1 MLETAL
7 ESTCHEP
14 WISDAEKP
22 RKYKTVLSF
31 QITPFI
37 KATDKWDRITQ
48 DTHFD
53 AFLTFHS
60 FPSFISFL
68 FLQGSLKPRPIY
80 YANGLN
86 LKYNFKMT
94 KDIQQP
100 TVKRKMLK
108 KQKKNL

>member
-1 MLETAL
+1 MRL
-7 ESTCHEP
+7 
-14 WISDAEKP
+14 
-22 RKYKTVLSF
+22 
-31 QITPFI
+31 
-37 KATDKWDRITQ
+37 RITQ

-108 KQKKNL
+108 KQKKKSVRDTNFKAFKTDFF

>member
-1 MLETAL
+1 MRL
-7 ESTCHEP
+7 
-14 WISDAEKP
+14 
-22 RKYKTVLSF
+22 
-31 QITPFI
+31 
-37 KATDKWDRITQ
+37 RITQ

-60 FPSFISFL
+60 FPSFIPFL
-68 FLQGSLKPRPIY
+68 FLQGSLKPRTIY

-108 KQKKNL
+108 KQKKKSVRDTNFKAFKTDFL